1 MRKKNTLKP
10 NRKLYRYGTY
20 ERSGSDYWMTPP
32 DLLRKLNLRYG
43 GLFDPCPRNPSFN
56 GLEIDWPLDKICFV
70 NPPYSNLADWTK
82 KCQVEWRRGAKIIL
96 LMPAR
101 TDTKYFHNYVN
112 GCCQIEFIKGRLKF
126 VNPISGEAGKSA
138 PFPSILCYYWHPEF
152 LEVGVDA

>member
-1 MRKKNTLKP
+1 MRKKNTL
-10 NRKLYRYGTY
+10 
-20 ERSGSDYWMTPP
+20 TPP

-101 TDTKYFHNYVN
+101 TDTK
-112 GCCQIEFIKGRLKF
+112 CCQIEFIKGRLKF